1 MRIGLRQYS
10 LSEINCL
17 FVIGEITCGVV
28 FVEGAPAIDILQ
40 GDLSHFMVNISQEV
54 GLYHGI

>member
-1 MRIGLRQYS
+1 M
-10 LSEINCL
+10 
-17 FVIGEITCGVV
+17 GEITCGGV